1 MERRNF
7 LKLISAA
14 AASVAVPGALR
25 TTAIEN
31 IANSPRPT
39 KASDNHTGYVR
50 DLYGPRCLQWGE
62 TNIGDDGRAVVLFPI
77 ETYTTMTVK
86 AQAASNTPVLISS
99 MTRTGVTL
107 HGAPGDRVQWVAVGE
122 IHDGR
127 RA

>member
-14 AASVAVPGALR
+14 AASVAIPTALR
-25 TTAIEN
+25 TAAIEN
-31 IANSPRPT
+31 IASLPRPA
-39 KASDNHTGYVR
+39 KAKADPSGYVR
-50 DLYGPRCLQWGE
+50 DQYTPRCFQWGE
-62 TNIGDDGRAVVLFPI
+62 TNIGDDGRALVVFQI

-86 AQAASNTPVLISS
+86 AQAESDTPVLISS
-99 MTRTGVTL
+99 ITRTGVTL